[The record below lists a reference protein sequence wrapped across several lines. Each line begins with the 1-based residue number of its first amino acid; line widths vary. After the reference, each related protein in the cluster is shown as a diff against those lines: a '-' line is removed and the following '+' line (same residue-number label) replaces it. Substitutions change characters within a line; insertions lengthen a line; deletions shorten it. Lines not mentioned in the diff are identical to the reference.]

1 MELDSQPCWQV
12 LLKLLSRMHKGLDS
26 ELWAA
31 PNWEKVVFLKGQKR
45 TLDVVEKLPEEIR
58 TLVKN
63 LRGQDNV

>member
-26 ELWAA
+26 ELWSA
-31 PNWEKVVFLKGQKR
+31 PSWEKVVFLKGQKR

-58 TLVKN
+58 TLVKQ